1 MGMGILFIITG
12 PSGAGKTSI
21 LKRVMREVENLEFSV
36 SYTTRPRRPGEVD
49 GRDYFFVD
57 EKRFKKMVE
66 EGEFLEWAI
75 VHGYYYG
82 TSKKFIDERLEKNV
96 DLLLDIDVQGAL
108 NVKRMDLDM
117 VSVFIAPPSLED
129 LERRLRKRGTDSEY
143 DLKKRL
149 EDAKWELSKISEFE
163 YLIVNDFLEKSVE
176 KLKAI
181 IIAERMRTKRIKLER
196 LPFFQ

>member
-1 MGMGILFIITG
+1 MGILFIITG

-21 LKRVMREVENLEFSV
+21 LKRVMKEVENLEFSV

-82 TSKKFIDERLEKNV
+82 TSKKFIDERLEKNG

-108 NVKRMDLDM
+108 NVKRMDLDI

-143 DLKKRL
+143 DLKRRL

-176 KLKAI
+176 KLKSI
-181 IIAERMRTKRIKLER
+181 ITAERMRTKRIKLKR

>member
-1 MGMGILFIITG
+1 MGILFIITG

-82 TSKKFIDERLEKNV
+82 TSKNFVNERLERNV

-176 KLKAI
+176 KLKSI
-181 IIAERMRTKRIKLER
+181 ITAERMRTKRIKLKR

>member
-21 LKRVMREVENLEFSV
+21 LKRVMKEVENLEFSV

-57 EKRFKKMVE
+57 EERFKKMVE

-82 TSKKFIDERLEKNV
+82 TSKKFIDERLEKNG

-108 NVKRMDLDM
+108 NVKRMNLDM

-129 LERRLRKRGTDSEY
+129 LEKRLRKRGTDSEY
-143 DLKKRL
+143 DLKRRL

>member
-1 MGMGILFIITG
+1 MGILFIITG

-21 LKRVMREVENLEFSV
+21 LKRVMKEVENLEFSV

-57 EKRFKKMVE
+57 EERFKKMVE

-82 TSKKFIDERLEKNV
+82 TSKKFVDERLEKNV

>member
-1 MGMGILFIITG
+1 MGILFIITG

-21 LKRVMREVENLEFSV
+21 LKRVMKEVENLEFSV

-82 TSKKFIDERLEKNV
+82 TSKKFIDERLEKNG

-108 NVKRMDLDM
+108 NVKRMDLDI

-143 DLKKRL
+143 DLKRRL

-181 IIAERMRTKRIKLER
+181 ITAERMRTKRIKLER

>member
-1 MGMGILFIITG
+1 MGILFIITG

-21 LKRVMREVENLEFSV
+21 LKRVMKEVENLEFSV

-82 TSKKFIDERLEKNV
+82 TSKKFIDERLEKNG

-143 DLKKRL
+143 DLKRRL

-181 IIAERMRTKRIKLER
+181 ITAERMRTKRIKLER

>member
-1 MGMGILFIITG
+1 MGILFIITG

-82 TSKKFIDERLEKNV
+82 TSKKFIDERLEKNG

-108 NVKRMDLDM
+108 NVKRMDLDI

-143 DLKKRL
+143 DLKRRL

-181 IIAERMRTKRIKLER
+181 ITAERMRTKRIKLER

>member
-1 MGMGILFIITG
+1 MGILFIITG

-21 LKRVMREVENLEFSV
+21 LKRVMKEVENLEFSV

-82 TSKKFIDERLEKNV
+82 TSKKFIDERLEKNG

-129 LERRLRKRGTDSEY
+129 LEKRLRKRGTDSEY
-143 DLKKRL
+143 DLKRRL

-181 IIAERMRTKRIKLER
+181 ITAERMRTKRIKLER

>member
-1 MGMGILFIITG
+1 MGILFIITG

-21 LKRVMREVENLEFSV
+21 LKRVMKEVENLEFSV

-57 EKRFKKMVE
+57 EERFKKMVE

-82 TSKKFIDERLEKNV
+82 TSKKFIDERLEKNG

-108 NVKRMDLDM
+108 NVKRMNLDM

-129 LERRLRKRGTDSEY
+129 LEKRLRKRGTDSEY
-143 DLKKRL
+143 DLKRRL

-176 KLKAI
+176 KLKSI
-181 IIAERMRTKRIKLER
+181 ITAERMRTKRIKLER

>member
-1 MGMGILFIITG
+1 MGILFIITG

-82 TSKKFIDERLEKNV
+82 TSKKFVDERLEKNV

-176 KLKAI
+176 KLKSI
-181 IIAERMRTKRIKLER
+181 ITAERMRTKRIKLER

>member
-1 MGMGILFIITG
+1 MGILFIITG

-21 LKRVMREVENLEFSV
+21 LKRVMKEVENLEFSV

-57 EKRFKKMVE
+57 EERFKKMVE

-82 TSKKFIDERLEKNV
+82 TSKKFIDERLEKNG

-108 NVKRMDLDM
+108 NVKRMNLDM

-129 LERRLRKRGTDSEY
+129 LEKRLRKRGTDSEY
-143 DLKKRL
+143 DLKRRL